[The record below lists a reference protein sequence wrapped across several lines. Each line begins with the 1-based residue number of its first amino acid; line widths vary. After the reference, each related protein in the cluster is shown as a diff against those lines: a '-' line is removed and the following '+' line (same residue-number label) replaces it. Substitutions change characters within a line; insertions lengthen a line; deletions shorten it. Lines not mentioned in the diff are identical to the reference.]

1 MQAAKR
7 TSIIR
12 PCLQHVTGLKNRKIA
27 AIAALW
33 FASIAAGVE
42 IADAASDDWRVS
54 VIDQVEKL
62 HHVDDANALQI
73 GRFAE
78 IGFQEINSSRLLQER
93 LRNAGFDVKSG
104 VAGMPT
110 AFIATYGKEG
120 PVVGFLAE
128 YDALAGFSQTKD
140 PVRTAIEG
148 KSAGHACGHNLLGS
162 GAVLAA
168 VATKEWITAN
178 NVKGI
183 IKVFGTPA
191 EEGGG
196 GKVYFARDGLLDG
209 VDVMMN
215 WHPDSYNGSITK
227 SNLAMIAGKFRF
239 YGYSTHAS
247 AFPQNGRSALD
258 GVEAMNMMANMM
270 REHIE
275 EKSRIH
281 YAITQTNKAPN
292 VIPDFAE
299 VFYFVRNPEALK
311 TQQLWER
318 VVKAAEGAAL
328 GTGTTVEH
336 EIISGHYG
344 YLANT
349 ALARVTHA
357 NMLHVGGVE
366 YSESEITFA
375 RNITK
380 TFPNSAPDMSRA
392 VQIQPL
398 EINPSDIWTGSS
410 DVGDVSWLV
419 PTNWVRTATYV
430 PGTSAHSWQSVAA
443 SNTSIGLKGMHVA
456 AKTMAL
462 TAVELMK
469 TPELLDEI
477 RTEFDERR
485 GPGYKY
491 VSLIGER
498 SPPLDYMK

>member
-1 MQAAKR
+1 MP
-7 TSIIR
+7 SIIR
-12 PCLQHVTGLKNRKIA
+12 RCAHRVLA
-27 AIAALW
+27 AIVATL
-33 FASIAAGVE
+33 FASTTVG
-42 IADAASDDWRVS
+42 ADQSNDASVDWRLS
-54 VIDQVEKL
+54 VIEQVEKL
-62 HHVDDANALQI
+62 QGVDDENALQI
-73 GRFAE
+73 GQFAE
-78 IGFQEINSSRLLQER
+78 VGFQETNSSRLLQER
-93 LRNAGFDVKSG
+93 LKNAGFEIESG

-110 AFIATYGKEG
+110 AFVATFGREG

-140 PVRTAIEG
+140 PVRTPIEG
-148 KSAGHACGHNLLGS
+148 QTAGHACGHNLLGS

-178 NVKGI
+178 NVKGV

-239 YGYSTHAS
+239 HGYSTHAS
-247 AFPQNGRSALD
+247 AFPHNGRSALD

-299 VFYFVRNPEALK
+299 VFYFVRNPEAPI

-318 VVKAAEGAAL
+318 LVKAAEGAAL
-328 GTGTTVEH
+328 GTGTTVEF

-349 ALARVTHA
+349 ALARLTHE

-366 YSESEITFA
+366 YSENEIAFA
-375 RNITK
+375 TK
-380 TFPNSAPDMSRA
+380 IAETFPNAAPDLSRA
-392 VQIQPL
+392 EKIQPL
-398 EINPSDIWTGSS
+398 EVKPTDIWTGSS

-419 PTNWVRTATYV
+419 PTNWVRAATYV

-443 SNTSIGLKGMHVA
+443 SNTTIGLKGMHVA

-462 TAVELMK
+462 TAVEL
-469 TPELLDEI
+469 I
-477 RTEFDERR
+477 RTPDLLHEIKMEFDERR
-485 GPGYKY
+485 GHGYTY
-491 VSLIGER
+491 ISLIGER